1 MGNLSYR
8 EKMTVMGG
16 GVLALAFILVQF
28 IYLPAYDRRDDL
40 EQALAAE
47 LNALNQIRLLQKEYR
62 SLAPDHSDARGMIQS
77 RNKGFTLFSFLDQKA
92 AKSGVKGN
100 IDYMKPHTRELDN
113 SPFTLSIVK
122 LKLKQIVLRDFTR
135 FIREVE
141 SQGTGIWI
149 ASLSLN
155 KSGKEKDLLEATIE
169 AQTLVA
175 KERKR

>member
-8 EKMTVMGG
+8 ERITVIGG
-16 GVLALAFILVQF
+16 GVLVLLFILVQF
-28 IYLPAYDRRDDL
+28 IYLPAFDKRADL
-40 EQALAAE
+40 EQTLAAE
-47 LNALNQIRLLQKEYR
+47 QNSLSRIRLLQKEYL
-62 SLAPDHSDARGMIQS
+62 SLAPDHSNARGMIQN

-141 SQGTGIWI
+141 SPDSGIWI

-155 KSGKEKDLLEATIE
+155 KSGKEKNRLEATIE
-169 AQTLVA
+169 AHTLVA
-175 KERKR
+175 KEEKP

>member
-8 EKMTVMGG
+8 EKMTVAGG
-16 GVLALAFILVQF
+16 GVLVLLFILVQF
-28 IYLPAYDRRDDL
+28 IYLPAWDRRADL

-47 LNALNQIRLLQKEYR
+47 KNALNRLRVLREEYR
-62 SLAPDHSDARGMIQS
+62 SLAPDHSGARDMILN
-77 RNKGFTLFSFLDQKA
+77 RGKGFTLFSFLDRKA

-100 IDYMKPHTRELDN
+100 IDYMKPHTREQDN

-141 SQGTGIWI
+141 SPGSGIWI
-149 ASLSLN
+149 ASLSMN
-155 KSGKEKDLLEATIE
+155 KSGKEKNLLEATIE
-169 AQTLVA
+169 AHTLVA
-175 KERKR
+175 KEGK

>member
-8 EKMTVMGG
+8 ERMTVIGG
-16 GVLALAFILVQF
+16 GVLVLLFILVQF
-28 IYLPAYDRRDDL
+28 IYLPAWDKRADL
-40 EQALAAE
+40 EQTLAAE
-47 LNALNQIRLLQKEYR
+47 QISLSRIRLLQKEYL
-62 SLAPDHSDARGMIQS
+62 SLAPDHSGARGMIQN
-77 RNKGFTLFSFLDQKA
+77 RNKGFTLFSFLDRKA

-141 SQGTGIWI
+141 SPDSGIWI
-149 ASLSLN
+149 ASLSLS
-155 KSGKEKDLLEATIE
+155 KSGKEKNRLDATIE
-169 AQTLVA
+169 AHTLVA
-175 KERKR
+175 KEGGP